1 MVMGAT
7 ARAPS
12 ACTDQEQRSG
22 SGISQLRLSRLV
34 WYWLACTGFTE
45 LLDEMRSTA
54 TLHKTR
60 GERCKVLDMRSRHQA
75 KSTSSGT
82 VVSGL
87 LAIAVAMTS
96 LLSVGAWGQKAPPTP
111 NEPWLPDHQTLER
124 HTTTVAPHEAS
135 IDAGHVY
142 SLGELIDIAES
153 NNPTTQAAWN
163 RAKVTAASVGIAK
176 SELYPTI
183 IATASGRNYLN
194 PLLLYQTF
202 TKQDL
207 GVFDTGVQLAYTL
220 VDFGAR
226 RAEITAAQ
234 AQLVAANL
242 SFNDEHLI
250 LIQQTSQAYFNLLRA
265 RGLREA
271 AEVSLNDAKTTEDAA
286 QEPRNNGLATVPE
299 VLEAKAATAKA
310 AYDLQSAIGAEK
322 VEIGNLARAV
332 TTNPVKPLK
341 VQTLDQL
348 TIPDKLDQS
357 VEDAIKTAFKDRP
370 DLQADQA
377 RVRAAQNEVKHAQA
391 SYYPSLTFEG
401 SKGWIRA
408 FGEQHGY
415 PGTYAQTQTYDAILG
430 LKWTVFDGFHRESN
444 ISQAKAEEKVA
455 TDEVRD
461 RQDEITNQVWNDYT
475 SAETA
480 LEQRQ
485 AAAALLSASSESYS
499 AALES
504 YKDGVRNFLDVLAA
518 ENALAQ
524 ARAIDVTARTQV
536 LQAFTDLQF
545 GTGDLL
551 ANHPKGKNP

>member
-1 MVMGAT
+1 MCILIRTIRM
-7 ARAPS
+7 
-12 ACTDQEQRSG
+12 
-22 SGISQLRLSRLV
+22 SRLLPV
-34 WYWLACTGFTE
+34 
-45 LLDEMRSTA
+45 R
-54 TLHKTR
+54 
-60 GERCKVLDMRSRHQA
+60 
-75 KSTSSGT
+75 
-82 VVSGL
+82 L
-87 LAIAVAMTS
+87 LALSAAMTFF
-96 LLSVGAWGQKAPPTP
+96 LSVGAWGQKAPATP
-111 NEPWLPDHQTLER
+111 NVPWVPDDHLLER
-124 HTTTVAPHEAS
+124 HETAVAPHEAS
-135 IDAGHVY
+135 IDAEHVY

-194 PLLLYQTF
+194 PLLLYQSF

-207 GVFDTGVQLAYTL
+207 GVFDTGVHLAYTL

-234 AQLVAANL
+234 ARLVAANL
-242 SFNDEHLI
+242 SFNNEHLI
-250 LIQQTSQAYFNLLRA
+250 LIRQVSQAYFSLLRA

-271 AEVSLNDAKTTEDAA
+271 AEVSLNDAKTTETAA
-286 QEPRNNGLATVPE
+286 QERRNNGLATVPE

-341 VQTLDQL
+341 VEPLDQL
-348 TIPDKLDQS
+348 RIPDKLDQS
-357 VEDAIKTAFKDRP
+357 VEDAINTAFKDRP

-377 RVRAAQNEVKHAQA
+377 RVSAAQAEVKHAQA
-391 SYYPSLTFEG
+391 SYYPSLTFDG

-415 PGTYAQTQTYDAILG
+415 PGTYAQTHTYDATLG
-430 LKWTVFDGFHRESN
+430 LKWTVFDGFRRENS

-475 SAETA
+475 NAETA

-485 AAAALLSASSESYS
+485 AAAALLTASSESYS

-536 LQAFTDLQF
+536 LQTFTDLEF
-545 GTGDLL
+545 RTGDLL
-551 ANHPKGKNP
+551 ANHPRGNNP

>member
-1 MVMGAT
+1 M
-7 ARAPS
+7 PL
-12 ACTDQEQRSG
+12 RSFWLNRNVYC
-22 SGISQLRLSRLV
+22 IRTIRMSRLV
-34 WYWLACTGFTE
+34 HV
-45 LLDEMRSTA
+45 R
-54 TLHKTR
+54 
-60 GERCKVLDMRSRHQA
+60 
-75 KSTSSGT
+75 
-82 VVSGL
+82 L
-87 LAIAVAMTS
+87 LALGAMMT
-96 LLSVGAWGQKAPPTP
+96 SVGAWGQKAPTTP
-111 NEPWLPDHQTLER
+111 NVPWVPDDHVLAR
-124 HTTTVAPHEAS
+124 HETAVAPHEAS
-135 IDAGHVY
+135 IDAEHVY

-207 GVFDTGVQLAYTL
+207 GVFDTGVHLAYTL

-226 RAEITAAQ
+226 RTEITAAQ
-234 AQLVAANL
+234 ARLVATNL
-242 SFNDEHLI
+242 SFNNEHLI
-250 LIQQTSQAYFNLLRA
+250 LIRQVSEAYFNLLKA

-271 AEVSLNDAKTTEDAA
+271 AEISLNDAKTTEAAA
-286 QEPRNNGLATVPE
+286 QERRNNGLATVPE

-322 VEIGNLARAV
+322 VEIGNLARAI

-341 VQTLDQL
+341 VEPLDQL
-348 TIPDKLDQS
+348 RIPDKLNQS
-357 VEDAIKTAFKDRP
+357 VEDAINTAFKDRP

-377 RVRAAQNEVKHAQA
+377 RVSAAQAEVKHAQA
-391 SYYPSLTFEG
+391 SYYPSLTFDG

-415 PGTYAQTQTYDAILG
+415 PGTYAQTHTYNATLG
-430 LKWTVFDGFHRESN
+430 LKWTVFDGFHRESS

-485 AAAALLSASSESYS
+485 AAAALLTASQESYS

-536 LQAFTDLQF
+536 LQTFIDLDF
-545 GTGDLL
+545 RTGDLL
-551 ANHPKGKNP
+551 ANHPRGNNP

>member
-1 MVMGAT
+1 M
-7 ARAPS
+7 
-12 ACTDQEQRSG
+12 
-22 SGISQLRLSRLV
+22 SRLLPV
-34 WYWLACTGFTE
+34 
-45 LLDEMRSTA
+45 R
-54 TLHKTR
+54 
-60 GERCKVLDMRSRHQA
+60 
-75 KSTSSGT
+75 
-82 VVSGL
+82 L
-87 LAIAVAMTS
+87 LALGAIMT
-96 LLSVGAWGQKAPPTP
+96 SVGAWGQKAPATP
-111 NEPWLPDHQTLER
+111 NVPWVPDDHLLRRYE
-124 HTTTVAPHEAS
+124 TVIAPHEAS
-135 IDAGHVY
+135 VDAEHVY

-163 RAKVTAASVGIAK
+163 RAKATAASVGIAK

-183 IATASGRNYLN
+183 IARASGRNYLN

-207 GVFDTGVQLAYTL
+207 GVFDADLHLAYTVL
-220 VDFGAR
+220 DFGKRSTEIAAAR
-226 RAEITAAQ
+226 AR
-234 AQLVAANL
+234 LVAANL
-242 SFNDEHLI
+242 SFNSDHLDVI
-250 LIQQTSQAYFNLLRA
+250 RQVSQAYFSLLRA

-271 AEVSLNDAKTTEDAA
+271 AEVSLNDARTTETAA
-286 QEPRNNGLATVPE
+286 QERRNNGLATVPE

-310 AYDLQSAIGAEK
+310 AYDLQSAIGAER
-322 VEIGNLARAV
+322 VEIGNLARAI

-341 VQTLDQL
+341 VEPLDQL
-348 TIPDKLDQS
+348 RIPDKLDQS
-357 VEDAIKTAFKDRP
+357 VEDAIKTAFEDRP

-377 RVRAAQNEVKHAQA
+377 RVSAAQAEVKHARS
-391 SYYPSLTFEG
+391 SYYPSLTFDG

-408 FGEQHGY
+408 FGQQDGY
-415 PGTYAQTQTYDAILG
+415 PGTYAHTPTYDATLG
-430 LKWTVFDGFHRESN
+430 LKWTVFDGFRRESN

-455 TDEVRD
+455 TDEVHD

-475 SAETA
+475 NAATA

-485 AAAALLSASSESYS
+485 AAAALLTASSESYS

-536 LQAFTDLQF
+536 LQTFTDLQF

-551 ANHPKGKNP
+551 ANHPRGNHP